1 MISSAKSRAHIMI
14 FEGEVIFIPIVAPL
28 EASCGADNFI
38 YCGVMPPSKDKLI
51 KVNLCHVHLDPIGRK
66 FSAFCF
72 LNISKQFIAFFHP
85 KNESQGKL

>member
-1 MISSAKSRAHIMI
+1 MI

-51 KVNLCHVHLDPIGRK
+51 KVNLCHVHL
-66 FSAFCF
+66 F
-72 LNISKQFIAFFHP
+72 
-85 KNESQGKL
+85 